1 MARYCLA
8 ISNAIASLYR
18 TLLPRYT
25 DRGSVGVILAMA
37 SQRVEGR
44 GQRVEGID
52 KRTNSSKHASL
63 SYLSREA
70 VTVHAR

>member
-1 MARYCLA
+1 MSRYSARYSVRYCLA
-8 ISNAIASLYR
+8 IAHATASLVVR
-18 TLLPRYT
+18 R
-25 DRGSVGVILAMA
+25 SVTRRHAK
-37 SQRVEGR
+37 RVEGR